1 MFLEF
6 IFLCIGVFIGA
17 IVGYYYGNRDRKE
30 DEALSSASPQGGGG
44 PVPEK

>member
-6 IFLCIGVFIGA
+6 AFLFGGVIVGA
-17 IVGYYYGNRDRKE
+17 IVGYYFGNRDRKE
-30 DEALSSASPQGGGG
+30 DEALTFASPQGGGG